1 LVIQDGDSF
10 KADCGCMSQLDK
22 EAYKIT
28 KDDEGYNLLT
38 NIKNDDYFAAEEVE
52 VWGLTE
58 EPEIKA

>member
-1 LVIQDGDSF
+1 
-10 KADCGCMSQLDK
+10 MSQLDK

-38 NIKNDDYFAAEEVE
+38 NIKDDDYFAAEEVE

>member
-1 LVIQDGDSF
+1 
-10 KADCGCMSQLDK
+10 MSQLGK

-38 NIKNDDYFAAEEVE
+38 NIKDDDYFAAEEVE

-58 EPEIKA
+58 EPENKA